1 MNSTDSKRIL
11 VVEDDDRIAQ
21 NISKG
26 FREKGFETEVAYDG
40 LIALRLFNS
49 QHFDMVILDIS
60 LPSMN
65 GYEICKHIR
74 QRDPNVPVLMLT
86 ALGETEDKIEGF
98 NVGADD
104 YIVKPFD
111 FRELL
116 LRVNVFL
123 KRSHPDNEVAHT
135 SVLRMGDLEINTD
148 TKTVIRAGHTIDL
161 TPKEFALL
169 EYLIRHKGR
178 AVSKNE
184 IAEKVWET
192 PLDSGTNVVEVYINF
207 LRKKIDRDFDSKLI
221 HTKSGVG
228 YVLKEE

>member
-1 MNSTDSKRIL
+1 MISEPKRIL
-11 VVEDDDRIAQ
+11 IVEDDARIAQ

-26 FREKGFETEVAYDG
+26 LREKGFETEIAYDG
-40 LIALRLFNS
+40 LIATRLINS
-49 QHFDMVILDIS
+49 QHVDLVILDIS

-65 GYEICKHIR
+65 GYEVCKHIR

-123 KRSHPDNEVAHT
+123 KRSHSEAEAPAPNILRVA
-135 SVLRMGDLEINTD
+135 DLEINTD
-148 TKTVIRAGHTIDL
+148 TKTVTRAGQLIDL
-161 TPKEFALL
+161 TPKELALL
-169 EYLIRHKGR
+169 EYLIRN
-178 AVSKNE
+178 KNRVVAKSE
-184 IAEKVWET
+184 IAEKVWDT
-192 PLDSGTNVVEVYINF
+192 PFDSGTNVVEVYINF
-207 LRKKIDRDFDSKLI
+207 LRKKIDRDFDPKLI
-221 HTKSGVG
+221 HTKSGMG